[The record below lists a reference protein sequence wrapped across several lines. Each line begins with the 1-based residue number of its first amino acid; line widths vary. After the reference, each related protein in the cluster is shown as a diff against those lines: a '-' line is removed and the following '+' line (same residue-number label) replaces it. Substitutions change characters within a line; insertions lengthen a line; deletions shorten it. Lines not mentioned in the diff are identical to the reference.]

1 MRFIYHPNDG
11 MKDLIRNNIANYG
24 NDFLYGFVE
33 DGSVGQLSR
42 LGLYLVCELNIVG
55 SVHYY
60 INPLAIVAKNDY
72 DAIRIYNEETGKDA
86 SVMCMLEPIAAK
98 AKVEAAE

>member
-1 MRFIYHPNDG
+1 M
-11 MKDLIRNNIANYG
+11 
-24 NDFLYGFVE
+24 
-33 DGSVGQLSR
+33 
-42 LGLYLVCELNIVG
+42 
-55 SVHYY
+55 
-60 INPLAIVAKNDY
+60 AKNDY